1 MTIKCIASDIDGTLI
16 TSERVLA
23 HETAEILQAALKQ
36 GLHILPTTGRSFSSA
51 RAFFGFYGLKFPM
64 INLNGAQT
72 TRADGTASQMLTF
85 PYEDILPMMEWL
97 ENRHLAYA
105 VIYQDAYYTPA
116 LERYRQWTLASLERQ
131 TQEIERAQ
139 LQPPAADSD
148 ILSLAYLKPIEELGP
163 CEEVSKIILFP
174 KTAQQQK
181 AFLDQFSKYDHLQF
195 SSSGAHNIEI
205 TQKKANKGRALERY
219 LKAKGIKADEVLVF
233 GDSYN
238 DISMLERFPNSF
250 AMANAP
256 KEVQAVAR
264 FTAPRNDDHG
274 VAQIIQK
281 YL

>member
-23 HETAEILQAALKQ
+23 HETAETLQAALER

-51 RAFFGFYGLKFPM
+51 RAFFGFYGLEFPM

-72 TRADGTASQMLTF
+72 TRANGTASQMLTF

-131 TQEIERAQ
+131 AQEIRRAQ
-139 LQPPAADSD
+139 LKQPASDSD
-148 ILSLAYLKPIEELGP
+148 ILSLGYLKPIEELAP
-163 CEEVSKIILFP
+163 CEEVSKMILFP

-181 AFLDQFSKYDHLQF
+181 AFLEQFGGYEHLQF

-205 TQKKANKGRALERY
+205 TQKKASKGSALQRY
-219 LKAKGIKADEVLVF
+219 LENRDIKPDEVLVF

-238 DISMLERFPNSF
+238 DISMLERFPYSF

-256 KEVQAVAR
+256 AEVQAVAQY
-264 FTAPRNDDHG
+264 TAPKNDEHG